1 MKQLW
6 HRFKCWLSGRN
17 PKSVGYARKMIR
29 SVAERSIAERSIAE
43 QSEA

>member
-17 PKSVGYARKMIR
+17 PKLVGNGYARKMIR
-29 SVAERSIAERSIAE
+29 SVAERSIAE
-43 QSEA
+43 QSGA